1 MNELLSPAL
10 SSYEFKTKVQNQI
23 NTHENQLMY
32 TRKDVDR
39 SSEYLKDKNFYQTRF
54 QSYDSNS
61 DGHFE
66 NFYGKY
72 RPSTLQLGQTSDDRV
87 DLEPLRNILQQFE

>member
-23 NTHENQLMY
+23 NTHENQLLY

-54 QSYDSNS
+54 QSYDSKS
-61 DGHFE
+61 DGHFDF
-66 NFYGKY
+66 NGNY
-72 RPSTLQLGQTSDDRV
+72 RPSTLQLGHTSEDRV
-87 DLEPLRNILQQFE
+87 DLEPLRNVLQQFE